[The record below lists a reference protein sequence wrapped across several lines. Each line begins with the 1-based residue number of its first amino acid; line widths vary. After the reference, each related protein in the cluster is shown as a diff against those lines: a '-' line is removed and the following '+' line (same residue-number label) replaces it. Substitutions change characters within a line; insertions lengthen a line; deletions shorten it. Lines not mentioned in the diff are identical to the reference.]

1 MGVAGA
7 ALATVIGQCL
17 SALLGFLHLMSGR
30 FLVRVS
36 LRRLRADPTV
46 LGLIFR
52 LGLPSGVQNSVI
64 AIANVVVQSHINA
77 FGDNAMAGCGSYF
90 KVEGFVFLPITC
102 LTLAMT
108 TFVSQNLG
116 AQRYDRVKEGA
127 RLGTLMTVGLS
138 EAVGVAVFLL
148 APFLIGLFTPDPA
161 VIAFGV
167 RQARVEALFYCM
179 LAFSHSA
186 ASILRGAG
194 RAVIPMAVMLAVW
207 CVFRISYITF
217 MVPRFQDITVVFTAY
232 PITWSISSI
241 LFALTLWKGNWM
253 SMRV

>member
-1 MGVAGA
+1 M
-7 ALATVIGQCL
+7 
-17 SALLGFLHLMSGR
+17 
-30 FLVRVS
+30 
-36 LRRLRADPTV
+36 
-46 LGLIFR
+46 
-52 LGLPSGVQNSVI
+52 
-64 AIANVVVQSHINA
+64 
-77 FGDNAMAGCGSYF
+77 
-90 KVEGFVFLPITC
+90 
-102 LTLAMT
+102 
-108 TFVSQNLG
+108 
-116 AQRYDRVKEGA
+116 
-127 RLGTLMTVGLS
+127 
-138 EAVGVAVFLL
+138 
-148 APFLIGLFTPDPA
+148 
-161 VIAFGV
+161 IAFGV